1 MYKIKNYL
9 NHTFLYLFLGAYT
22 ISVIYPIL
30 LMVLTAFKSNKE
42 IFSSPFS
49 LPKNFDFNNF
59 IVLFRKANYIVYFK
73 NSIIVAIF
81 SILLILSISS
91 LASYAIAKYKF
102 KLSNFLYMY
111 FLAGIMIPVKL
122 GTVNILQIMVKLH
135 LIDNIASLIV
145 VYTAMGIP
153 IGIFILTSFIK
164 EIPEELSN
172 AARIDGCSE
181 PRIFFNIIIP
191 LIRPALSAV
200 AIYNFVPIWNEFWFP
215 LILLKSRSAWT
226 VPLATAQLFGQF
238 ETQYGLVFALL
249 TMASLPVIAFYL
261 LLSKQFVKGL
271 SAGALKG

>member
-1 MYKIKNYL
+1 MYKVKNYL
-9 NHTFLYLFLGAYT
+9 NRTFLYLFLGAYT
-22 ISVIYPIL
+22 ISIIYPIL
-30 LMVLTAFKSNKE
+30 LMILTAFKGNKE
-42 IFSSPFS
+42 IFSSPYS
-49 LPKNFDFNNF
+49 LPKNWDFSNF
-59 IVLFRKANYIVYFK
+59 IDLFKRTNYIVYFK
-73 NSIIVAIF
+73 NSIIVTIVSIF
-81 SILLILSISS
+81 LILSISS
-91 LASYAIAKYKF
+91 LASYVIAKYKF

-111 FLAGIMIPVKL
+111 FLAGIMIPIKL

-135 LIDNIASLIV
+135 FYDNIASLII

-153 IGIFILTSFIK
+153 IGIFILTGFIK

-191 LIRPALSAV
+191 LLRPALSAV

-215 LILLKSRSAWT
+215 LILLKSKGVWT

-249 TMASLPVIAFYL
+249 TMASLPVVAFYL
-261 LLSKQFVKGL
+261 VLSKQFVKGL

>member
-1 MYKIKNYL
+1 MYKVKNYL
-9 NHTFLYLFLGAYT
+9 NRTFLYLFLGAYT
-22 ISVIYPIL
+22 ISIIYPIL
-30 LMVLTAFKSNKE
+30 LMILTAFKGNKE
-42 IFSSPFS
+42 IFSSPYS
-49 LPKNFDFNNF
+49 LPKNFDFSNF
-59 IVLFRKANYIVYFK
+59 IDLFQRANYIVYFK
-73 NSIIVAIF
+73 NSIIVTIVSIF
-81 SILLILSISS
+81 LILSISS
-91 LASYAIAKYKF
+91 LASYVIAKYKF

-111 FLAGIMIPVKL
+111 FLAGIMIPIKL

-135 LIDNIASLIV
+135 FYDNIASLII

-153 IGIFILTSFIK
+153 IGIFILTGFIK

-191 LIRPALSAV
+191 LLRPALSAV

-215 LILLKSRSAWT
+215 LILLKSKGVWT
-226 VPLATAQLFGQF
+226 VPLATARLFGQY

-249 TMASLPVIAFYL
+249 AMASLPVIAFYL
-261 LLSKQFVKGL
+261 VLSKQFVKGL